1 MDVIRS
7 KIVSVMGLRTRVLE
21 EGHAGRGD
29 PVLMIHGV
37 GGWAENWR
45 EVMSPIARS
54 GRHAIA
60 FDLPG
65 FGQSDAPPGDVE
77 HFGPR
82 EPFYPRF
89 IGALLDELGIRSAHL
104 VGNSMGGA
112 VAYTAA
118 VSQPE
123 RTRSLALVAGGGVG
137 TEVALFLRLCT
148 LPGVP
153 ALSRVFGRP
162 ERARDVLRSCFY
174 DTRRIPEALYEEAE
188 RYGLNSFGEFVRA
201 LRSGVTIFGVRP
213 SLREHWVA
221 LASRF
226 AGPVI
231 VIWGRQDRV
240 LPVEHAADA
249 KGVMPQARVEL
260 IDDCGHLP
268 QVERT
273 DAFLATLLPFLDR
286 AEAAAAA

>member
-7 KIVSVMGLRTRVLE
+7 KTVSVMGLRTRVLE
-21 EGHAGRGD
+21 EGDAGRGD
-29 PVLMIHGV
+29 PVVMIHGV

-45 EVMSPIARS
+45 EVMTPIARS
-54 GRHAIA
+54 GRLAIA

-65 FGQSDAPPGDVE
+65 FGQSDPPGDVD

-82 EPFYPRF
+82 DAFYPRF
-89 IGALLDELGIRSAHL
+89 VGALLDELGIRSAHL

-112 VAYTAA
+112 VAFTAA
-118 VSQPE
+118 VTHPE

-153 ALSRVFGRP
+153 TASRLFGRP
-162 ERARDVLRSCFY
+162 AQAREVLRTCFY
-174 DTRRIPEALYEEAE
+174 DARRIPPSLYEEAE
-188 RYGLNSFGEFVRA
+188 RYGLPSFGEFVHA
-201 LRSGVTIFGVRP
+201 LRSGVTIFGVRKT
-213 SLREHWVA
+213 LRDHWLA
-221 LASRF
+221 LASRY

-231 VIWGRQDRV
+231 VIWGREDRV
-240 LPVEHAADA
+240 LPVDQVGEAEEL
-249 KGVMPQARVEL
+249 MPQARIEL

-273 DAFLATLLPFLDR
+273 DAFLAALLPFLDR

>member
-1 MDVIRS
+1 MDVIRT
-7 KIVSVMGLRTRVLE
+7 KTHSVMGLRTRVLE
-21 EGHAGRGD
+21 EGDASGGD
-29 PVLMIHGV
+29 AVLMIHGV

-45 EVMSPIARS
+45 EVMAPIART
-54 GRHAIA
+54 GRRAIA

-65 FGQSDAPPGDVE
+65 FGESEAPGDVA

-82 EPFYPRF
+82 DAFYARF
-89 IGALLDELGIRSAHL
+89 VGALLDELGIRSAHL

-112 VAYTAA
+112 VAFTAA
-118 VSQPE
+118 VSHPD
-123 RTRSLALVAGGGVG
+123 RTRSLSLVAGGGVG

-162 ERARDVLRSCFY
+162 AQARDVLRTCFY
-174 DTRRIPEALYEEAE
+174 DSRRIPAALYEEAE
-188 RYGLNSFGEFVRA
+188 RYGLASFGEFVSA
-201 LRSGVTIFGVRP
+201 LRSGVTLFGVRR

-221 LASRF
+221 LAPRF
-226 AGPVI
+226 AGPVL
-231 VIWGRQDRV
+231 VVWGRQDRV
-240 LPVEHAADA
+240 LPVEHVGEAEN
-249 KGVMPQARVEL
+249 VLPQARIEL

-273 DAFLATLLPFLDR
+273 DAFLAALLPFLDNV
-286 AEAAAAA
+286 EAAAAA

>member
-7 KIVSVMGLRTRVLE
+7 KTLSVMGLHTRVLE
-21 EGHAGRGD
+21 EGDAGGGD

-45 EVMSPIARS
+45 EVMTPIARS
-54 GRHAIA
+54 GRRAIA

-65 FGQSDAPPGDVE
+65 FGESDAPGHVE

-82 EPFYPRF
+82 DPFYARF
-89 IGALLDELGIRSAHL
+89 VGALLDELGIHSAHL

-112 VAYTAA
+112 VAFTAA
-118 VSQPE
+118 VTQPE
-123 RTRSLALVAGGGVG
+123 RTRSLSLVAGGGVG

-153 ALSRVFGRP
+153 TLSRVFGRP
-162 ERARDVLRSCFY
+162 EQAREVLRTCFY
-174 DTRRIPEALYEEAE
+174 DSRRIPAALYDEAE
-188 RYGLNSFGEFVRA
+188 RYGFPSFGEFVNA
-201 LRSGVTIFGVRP
+201 LRSGVTIFGVRR

-221 LASRF
+221 LAPNF
-226 AGPVI
+226 AGPVL
-231 VIWGRQDRV
+231 VIWGREDRV
-240 LPVEHAADA
+240 LPVEHVAEAED
-249 KGVMPQARVEL
+249 VMPQARIEL

-273 DAFLATLLPFLDR
+273 DAFLAALLPFLDQ

>member
-1 MDVIRS
+1 MR
-7 KIVSVMGLRTRVLE
+7 SVMGLRTRVLE
-21 EGHAGRGD
+21 EGDTGPGD

-45 EVMSPIARS
+45 EVMSPIART
-54 GRHAIA
+54 GRRAIA

-65 FGQSDAPPGDVE
+65 FGESDAPGDVE

-82 EPFYPRF
+82 DPFYPRF
-89 IGALLDELGIRSAHL
+89 VGALLDELGIRSAHL

-112 VAYTAA
+112 VAFTAA

-153 ALSRVFGRP
+153 TLSRVFGRP
-162 ERARDVLRSCFY
+162 AQARDVLRTCFY
-174 DTRRIPEALYEEAE
+174 DARRIPETLYTEAE
-188 RYGLNSFGEFVRA
+188 RYGFASFGEFVNA
-201 LRSGVTIFGVRP
+201 LRSGVTIFGVRQ
-213 SLREHWVA
+213 SLREYWVG
-221 LASRF
+221 LAPRF
-226 AGPVI
+226 AGPVL
-231 VIWGRQDRV
+231 VVWGREDRV
-240 LPVEHAADA
+240 LPVEHVAEAED
-249 KGVMPQARVEL
+249 VMPRARVEL
-260 IDDCGHLP
+260 IDRCGHLP

-273 DAFLATLLPFLDR
+273 DAFLAALLPFLDR

>member
-1 MDVIRS
+1 MDVIRA
-7 KIVSVMGLRTRVLE
+7 KTVSVLGLRTRVLE
-21 EGHAGRGD
+21 EGDVTRGD
-29 PVLMIHGV
+29 PVVMIHGV

-54 GRHAIA
+54 GRRAIA

-65 FGQSDAPPGDVE
+65 FGESDPPGDVE

-82 EPFYPRF
+82 DAFYPRF
-89 IGALLDELGIRSAHL
+89 VDALLDELGIGSAHL

-118 VSQPE
+118 VTHPE

-137 TEVALFLRLCT
+137 TDVALFLRLCT

-162 ERARDVLRSCFY
+162 EQARDVLRTCFH
-174 DTRRIPEALYEEAE
+174 DARRIPAPLYEEAE
-188 RYGLNSFGEFVRA
+188 RYGFASFGEFVRA
-201 LRSGVTIFGVRP
+201 LRSGVTIFGVRR
-213 SLREHWVA
+213 SVREHWLA
-221 LASRF
+221 LAARF
-226 AGPVI
+226 AGPVL

-240 LPVEHAADA
+240 LPVEHAAEA
-249 KGVMPQARVEL
+249 EGAMPQARVEL

-273 DAFLATLLPFLDR
+273 DAFLAALLPFLER
-286 AEAAAAA
+286 ADAAAAA

>member
-1 MDVIRS
+1 MDVMRS
-7 KIVSVMGLRTRVLE
+7 KMLSVMGLRTRVLE
-21 EGHAGRGD
+21 EGDTGRGD
-29 PVLMIHGV
+29 PVVMIHGV

-45 EVMSPIARS
+45 EVMSPIART
-54 GRHAIA
+54 GRRAIA

-65 FGQSDAPPGDVE
+65 FGESDAPGDVE

-82 EPFYPRF
+82 DPFYPRF
-89 IGALLDELGIRSAHL
+89 VGALLDELGIRSAHL

-112 VAYTAA
+112 VAFTAA

-153 ALSRVFGRP
+153 TLSRMFGRP
-162 ERARDVLRSCFY
+162 GQARDVLRTCFY
-174 DTRRIPEALYEEAE
+174 DARRIPDALYEEAE
-188 RYGLNSFGEFVRA
+188 SYGFASFGEFVRA
-201 LRSGVTIFGVRP
+201 LRSGVTIFGVRQ

-221 LASRF
+221 LAPRF
-226 AGPVI
+226 AGPVL
-231 VIWGRQDRV
+231 VVWGREDRV
-240 LPVEHAADA
+240 LPVAHVAEAED
-249 KGVMPQARVEL
+249 VMPQARVEL
-260 IDDCGHLP
+260 IDHCGHLP

-273 DAFLATLLPFLDR
+273 EAFLAALLPFLDR